1 MEAIH
6 LLPKTKLRSGGAEH
20 ALGRPLGRFLF
31 VMERYNKILEKNKR
45 EIVLLRG
52 SGCVYRKCAFCD
64 YHTDKCSDQEAN
76 YALNSQVLGRVTGE
90 FGDLEVINSG
100 SVFELDPRTLALV
113 RQICLEK
120 EISTIHFE
128 SHYLYRDRIPALR
141 QEFSPFRL
149 KMKLG
154 LETFDWDFRENVLKK
169 GIPEQDAALISRHF
183 DEANLLFGIKGQ
195 TRESMERDIALGL
208 SHFERLCVNI
218 MCRNTTSVRPDDQ
231 VISQFLEHIYPKYKD
246 DERID
251 ILIQNT
257 DFGVGD

>member
-31 VMERYNKILEKNKR
+31 VMERYNKILEKNER

-169 GIPEQDAALISRHF
+169 RDSGAGRRPHLPALR
-183 DEANLLFGIKGQ
+183 
-195 TRESMERDIALGL
+195 
-208 SHFERLCVNI
+208 
-218 MCRNTTSVRPDDQ
+218 
-231 VISQFLEHIYPKYKD
+231 
-246 DERID
+246 
-251 ILIQNT
+251 
-257 DFGVGD
+257 

>member
-1 MEAIH
+1 
-6 LLPKTKLRSGGAEH
+6 
-20 ALGRPLGRFLF
+20 
-31 VMERYNKILEKNKR
+31 MERYSEILEKRKR

-64 YHTDKCSDQEAN
+64 YHTDKCADPCAN
-76 YALNSQVLGRVTGE
+76 FALNSQVLARVTGR

-100 SVFELDPRTLALV
+100 SVFELDARTLALI
-113 RQICLEK
+113 RRICHEK
-120 EISTIHFE
+120 GISTIHFE

-141 QEFSPFRL
+141 QEFSGFRL

-154 LETFDWDFRENVLKK
+154 LETFDWAFREHVLKK
-169 GIPEQDAALISRHF
+169 GIPEQEPALIARGF

-195 TRESMERDIALGL
+195 TLASMERDMSLGL
-208 SHFERLCVNI
+208 ACFERICVNI
-218 MCRNTTSVRPDDQ
+218 MCPNTTPVKPDEH
-231 VISQFLEHIYPKYKD
+231 VISVFMDEIYPKYRD
-246 DERID
+246 DERVD